1 MLFLDK
7 LMLLTC
13 CQITQLLWRQV
24 YFSILQLF
32 QSFVA
37 TVTTFWNVLLTSDF
51 KWGYNF
57 QKQSRYSVSTFDT
70 LSLCYLISRLN
81 IGFQCIASHHIVF
94 LHFTQPQ
101 KFFVNRA
108 ALCVCLTVTH
118 NNGYTVMCEQIWV
131 CSFVMWYLFSI
142 CDKLMCGSDVLMRLL
157 DSISLEMLWLSLEL
171 WKEERA
177 VLNKEILLKHE
188 VFVVHLKTVIQRWS
202 IQRWCR
208 KISVIFTNLVFL

>member
-1 MLFLDK
+1 
-7 LMLLTC
+7 MLLTC

-37 TVTTFWNVLLTSDF
+37 TVTTFWNVLLVSDF

-70 LSLCYLISRLN
+70 LSLCYLISQLN
-81 IGFQCIASHHIVF
+81 IGFQCIASRHIVF

-101 KFFVNRA
+101 NFFGNRA

-131 CSFVMWYLFSI
+131 CSFVMWYLVSI
-142 CDKLMCGSDVLMRLL
+142 CDKLMCGSDFLMHLL
-157 DSISLEMLWLSLEL
+157 ESQYFTWNAVTFTRIV
-171 WKEERA
+171 ERRKSCFEQRDLVVWSVCFA
-177 VLNKEILLKHE
+177 SKNSNSE
-188 VFVVHLKTVIQRWS
+188 VINTEVV
-202 IQRWCR
+202 
-208 KISVIFTNLVFL
+208 